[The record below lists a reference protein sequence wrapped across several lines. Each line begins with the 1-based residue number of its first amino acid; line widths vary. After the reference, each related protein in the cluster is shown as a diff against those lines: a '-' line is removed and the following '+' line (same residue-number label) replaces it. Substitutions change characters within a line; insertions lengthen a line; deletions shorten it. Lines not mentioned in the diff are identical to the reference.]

1 MDSIETPRSEIPDP
15 LLQGVYDYWDRTR
28 GERRMP
34 SRAQVDPSEMRF
46 VLSHLMLI
54 DVMQPASKFRVRL
67 QGTEVAWWLGTDL
80 TGKMLDELRP
90 PDLRSLI
97 GERFVQCIAFRAP
110 FYKAGR
116 HLINGLPRLL
126 STLILPLSADDR
138 NVDKL
143 LVVLRCAERAW

>member
-1 MDSIETPRSEIPDP
+1 
-15 LLQGVYDYWDRTR
+15 
-28 GERRMP
+28 MP

-143 LVVLRCAERAW
+143 LVVLRCAEGA